1 LEKLGFL
8 KDIDWVEY
16 LIRMPQDTDKK
27 LNEISKLVLRK
38 FNLKLIEPKSRNEI
52 KPYLPKVFRLLNI
65 CYENLYG
72 TVELSQA
79 QIIKYYHQFI
89 LLINTDYVKL
99 IEDEDGE
106 LVGFGLALPSMNRAV
121 KKSKGRLFPFGWYRV
136 LRASYKKAEV
146 LDLYLIGVIPRMQ
159 NKGLTA
165 ILLNSMTEAA
175 RKNKVKYAET
185 GPELETN
192 NQVQALWKHY
202 DTKRHKR
209 RRCWIKDIDSL

>member
-1 LEKLGFL
+1 LESLGFL
-8 KDIDWVEY
+8 KDIDWIEY
-16 LIRMPQDTDKK
+16 LIKMPKK
-27 LNEISKLVLRK
+27 VNERLNNLSTMVLK
-38 FNLKLIEPKSRNEI
+38 KYNLYLIEPESRKEI

-72 TVELSQA
+72 TVELSHT
-79 QIIKYYHQFI
+79 QIMKYYHEFI

-99 IEDEDGE
+99 IEDKEGE

-121 KKSKGRLFPFGWYRV
+121 KKSKGRLFPFGWFRV
-136 LRASYKKAEV
+136 LRAPYIAAEV
-146 LDLYLIGVIPRMQ
+146 LDLYLVGVIPRMQ

-165 ILLNSMTEAA
+165 ILLNSMTESA

-202 DTKRHKR
+202 DAKQHKR
-209 RRCWIKDIDSL
+209 RRCWIKDL